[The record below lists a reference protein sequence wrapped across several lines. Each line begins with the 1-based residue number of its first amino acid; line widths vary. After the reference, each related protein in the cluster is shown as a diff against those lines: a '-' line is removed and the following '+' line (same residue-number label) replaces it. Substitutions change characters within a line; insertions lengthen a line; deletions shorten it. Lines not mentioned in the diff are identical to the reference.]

1 MWLVLDSG
9 PLGLLSHPIAT
20 GAAREA
26 RDWAQSHLTAGD
38 RIFIPEIADYEV
50 RRELLRADKRLGLA
64 RLDELAYE
72 LEYLPLKTVMMREA
86 SILWASARNAG
97 LPTAHDA
104 ALDGD
109 VILAAQARS
118 IQPNAGSENVVV
130 ATTNASHLARY
141 VEAKHWTDI

>member
-9 PLGLLSHPIAT
+9 PLGLLSHPDAT
-20 GAAREA
+20 GAALEA
-26 RDWAQSHLTAGD
+26 QDWAQSRLAAGD
-38 RIFIPEIADYEV
+38 QIFIPEIADYEV
-50 RRELLRADKRLGLA
+50 RRELLRAKKRLGLA

-72 LEYLPLKTVMMREA
+72 LKYLPLKTPMMREA
-86 SILWASARNAG
+86 SILWANARNAG
-97 LPTAHDA
+97 FPTAHDA

-118 IQPNAGSENVVV
+118 IQPEAGSENVVV
-130 ATTNASHLARY
+130 ATTNVSHLSRY

>member
-9 PLGLLSHPIAT
+9 PLGLLSHPDAT
-20 GAAREA
+20 RAALEA
-26 RDWAQSHLTAGD
+26 QDWAQSRLAAGD
-38 RIFIPEIADYEV
+38 QIFIPEIADYEV
-50 RRELLRADKRLGLA
+50 RRELLRAKKRLGLA

-72 LEYLPLKTVMMREA
+72 LKYLPLKTPMMREA
-86 SILWASARNAG
+86 SILWANARNAG
-97 LPTAHDA
+97 FPTAHDA

-118 IQPNAGSENVVV
+118 IQPEAGSENVVV
-130 ATTNASHLARY
+130 ATTNVSHLAQY

>member
-26 RDWAQSHLTAGD
+26 RDWAQSRLTAGD

-50 RRELLRADKRLGLA
+50 RRELLRADKRPGLA

-72 LEYLPLKTVMMREA
+72 LEYLPLETVMMREA
-86 SILWASARNAG
+86 SILWANARNAG
-97 LPTAHDA
+97 FPTAHDA

>member
-1 MWLVLDSG
+1 
-9 PLGLLSHPIAT
+9 
-20 GAAREA
+20 
-26 RDWAQSHLTAGD
+26 
-38 RIFIPEIADYEV
+38 
-50 RRELLRADKRLGLA
+50 
-64 RLDELAYE
+64 
-72 LEYLPLKTVMMREA
+72 MREA
-86 SILWASARNAG
+86 SILWANARNAG
-97 LPTAHDA
+97 FPTAHDAEAVDAWCGRSFDARNAGFPTAHDA